1 MEEGVTV
8 ANAFVQIMP
17 SMEGATDN
25 ITNAILPSI
34 GSAGDQAGAMFGG
47 KFSGKLGTLMKG
59 AGAAVLGYLAFDTLV
74 DSFAEVESG
83 FNKVIIATGATGDA
97 AKELQDVYTN
107 VAGSVTGSFDDIGAA
122 VGELNT
128 RFGLQG
134 DALEEASEAAMK
146 YAKVNGVDAVTA
158 IQDVSRMMNN
168 AGISADQYSHV
179 LDVMTVAA
187 QQSGIDVGKLANS
200 VTENAASFRQ
210 LGFSTEESIAM
221 LAQFEKAGVNSSQVL
236 AGMKKGVAEWA
247 KEGKSAQQGFA
258 DFVAGIQDGSITSAD
273 AIDLFGSRAGV
284 AMYDAAKQG
293 QLSWD
298 DMFAAISE
306 GSDGAL
312 DQVYNDTLTA
322 QEKFDILGKKVQ
334 TGFYEIIEPLVDAIL
349 PYMDEIIE
357 GIGIGID
364 WLVNDVAP
372 KVKFVGDVIVNVI
385 DFIKQLVDWFE
396 PFAEAGNKFCDDLY
410 NDFVNLRDGTA
421 QTFGEISTAIETE
434 LNDAQTIGSNTV
446 DAFTAAMN
454 GDFDT
459 AAEHAKTAFE
469 TMRSSITAKLSAAQT
484 FVVNSADTIG
494 RVLGFPGLGDTVN
507 SVFQSIAT
515 FMENPIEN
523 AYNYISGIP
532 DAIVGW
538 FYGLGSRI
546 TSAIG
551 SIYFPTPH
559 ISWTS
564 VDIAGVT
571 SVSLPTIQWYARG
584 GIVDGATLIGAGE
597 AGKEA
602 IVPLTEPNIRPF
614 SEAVASDINGE
625 IRALREEIQNLKLVL
640 NIDGRAFAEATVKDM
655 DKALN
660 DRSNRIL
667 AGGIA

>member
-1 MEEGVTV
+1 MAEGVTV

-34 GSAGDQAGAMFGG
+34 GNAGDQAGAMFGG

-107 VAGSVTGSFDDIGAA
+107 VAGSVSGSFDDIGAA

-134 DALEEASEAAMK
+134 DALEKASEAAMK

-187 QQSGIDVGKLANS
+187 QQSGVDVGKLANS

-236 AGMKKGVAEWA
+236 AGMKKGVTEWA

-312 DQVYNDTLTA
+312 DQVYNGTLTA

-334 TGFYEIIEPLVDAIL
+334 TGFYEIIEPIVDAIE
-349 PYMDEIIE
+349 PYMDDIIAAVSE
-357 GIGIGID
+357 A
-364 WLVNDVAP
+364 V
-372 KVKFVGDVIVNVI
+372 
-385 DFIKQLVDWFE
+385 DFIVEVAGPMIAQRVQEFIQ
-396 PFAEAGNKFCDDLY
+396 FADLM
-410 NDFVNLRDGTA
+410 VT
-421 QTFGEISTAIETE
+421 TFGPVVEDIISFVQQMMDKFTEFSEFVDTTFGDIETAITTD
-434 LNDAQTIGSNTV
+434 LNDASTIGSNTV
-446 DAFTAAMN
+446 DAFVAAMN
-454 GDFDT
+454 GDFD
-459 AAEHAKTAFE
+459 AAAQHAQVAFD
-469 TMRSSITAKLSAAQT
+469 TLSRNISSKLETAKSFVISAAD
-484 FVVNSADTIG
+484 AIG
-494 RVLGFPGLGDTVN
+494 NVLGFPGLGEKVSGIFN
-507 SVFQSIAT
+507 RVGEFMKNPLQSAAD
-515 FMENPIEN
+515 F
-523 AYNYISGIP
+523 ISGIP
-532 DAIVGW
+532 DRIVG
-538 FYGLGSRI
+538 FFSGLGSRI

-602 IVPLTEPNIRPF
+602 IVPLTEPNLRPF
-614 SEAVASDINGE
+614 SEAVASDINDE
-625 IRALREEIQNLKLVL
+625 IRALREEIRDMKLVL
-640 NIDGRAFAEATVKDM
+640 NIDGRAFAQATVDEM
-655 DKALN
+655 DRALGTK
-660 DRSNRIL
+660 NRR
-667 AGGIA
+667 AVAR

>member
-1 MEEGVTV
+1 MAEGVTV
-8 ANAFVQIMP
+8 ANAFVQVMP

-25 ITNAILPSI
+25 ITNAILPSMT
-34 GSAGDQAGAMFGG
+34 AGGNKAGATFGG
-47 KFSGKLGTLMKG
+47 AFTGKMGALLKG
-59 AGAAVLGYLAFDTLV
+59 AGAAALGYLAFDALV

-97 AKELQDVYTN
+97 AKELRDVYTN
-107 VAGSVTGSFDDIGAA
+107 VAGSVSGSFDDIGAA

-312 DQVYNDTLTA
+312 DQVYNGTLTA

-334 TGFYEIIEPLVDAIL
+334 TGFYEIIEPIVDAIE
-349 PYMDEIIE
+349 PYMDDIIE
-357 GIGIGID
+357 A
-364 WLVNDVAP
+364 VSQAV
-372 KVKFVGDVIVNVI
+372 
-385 DFIKQLVDWFE
+385 DFIVEVAGPMIAQRVQEFIQ
-396 PFAEAGNKFCDDLY
+396 FADLM
-410 NDFVNLRDGTA
+410 VT
-421 QTFGEISTAIETE
+421 TFGPVVEDIINFVQQMMDKFTEFSEFVDTTFGDIETAITTD
-434 LNDAQTIGSNTV
+434 LNDTSTIGSNTV
-446 DAFTAAMN
+446 DAFVAAMN
-454 GDFDT
+454 GDFD
-459 AAEHAKTAFE
+459 AAAQHAQVAFD
-469 TMRSSITAKLSAAQT
+469 TLSRNISSKLETAKSFVISA
-484 FVVNSADTIG
+484 ADTIG
-494 RVLGFPGLGDTVN
+494 NVLGFPGLGEKVSGIFN
-507 SVFQSIAT
+507 RVSEFMKNPLQSAAD
-515 FMENPIEN
+515 F
-523 AYNYISGIP
+523 ISGIP
-532 DAIVGW
+532 DRIVG
-538 FYGLGSRI
+538 FFSGLGSRI

-602 IVPLTEPNIRPF
+602 IVPLTEPNLRPF
-614 SEAVASDINGE
+614 SEAVASDINDE
-625 IRALREEIQNLKLVL
+625 IRALREEIRDMKLVL
-640 NIDGRAFAEATVKDM
+640 NIDGRAFAQATVDEM
-655 DKALN
+655 DRALGTK
-660 DRSNRIL
+660 NRR
-667 AGGIA
+667 AVAR

>member
-1 MEEGVTV
+1 MADGVTV
-8 ANAFVQIMP
+8 ANAFVQVMP

-25 ITNAILPSI
+25 ITNAILPSMT
-34 GSAGDQAGAMFGG
+34 AGGNKAGATFGG
-47 KFSGKLGTLMKG
+47 AFTGKMGALLKG
-59 AGAAVLGYLAFDTLV
+59 AGAAALGYLAFDALV
-74 DSFAEVESG
+74 DSFTEVEEG
-83 FNKVIIATGATGDA
+83 FNKVVLATGATGEA
-97 AKELQDVYTN
+97 AAQLKEVYLD
-107 VAGSVTGSFDDIGAA
+107 VAGSVVGSFEDIGAA

-134 DALEEASEAAMK
+134 DALEQASEAAMK

-187 QQSGIDVGKLANS
+187 QRSGIDVGKLANS

-258 DFVAGIQDGSITSAD
+258 DFVAGIQDGSISSAD
-273 AIDLFGSRAGV
+273 AIEIFGARAGV

-298 DMFAAISE
+298 DMFAAITE

-312 DQVYNDTLTA
+312 DQVYYDTLTA
-322 QEKFDILGKKVQ
+322 QEKFDVLGKKVQ
-334 TGFYEIIEPLVDAIL
+334 TGFYEIVEPIVDAIM

-357 GIGIGID
+357 GISVGID
-364 WLVNDVAP
+364 WLVNDAAP
-372 KVKFVGDVIVNVI
+372 KVKFVGDVIGNVI
-385 DFIKQLVDWFE
+385 EFIKDLIDWFE
-396 PFAEAGNKFCDDLY
+396 PFAEAGNKFCDELASDFESLR
-410 NDFVNLRDGTA
+410 NDTKKSFEDIAGTIVKNISMAADFVVRAAD
-421 QTFGEISTAIETE
+421 AIG
-434 LNDAQTIGSNTV
+434 NA
-446 DAFTAAMN
+446 
-454 GDFDT
+454 
-459 AAEHAKTAFE
+459 
-469 TMRSSITAKLSAAQT
+469 
-484 FVVNSADTIG
+484 
-494 RVLGFPGLGDTVN
+494 LGFPGLGDFV
-507 SVFQSIAT
+507 SGVFQSIAT

-523 AYNYISGIP
+523 AYNFIISIP
-532 DAIVGW
+532 DRIVSW
-538 FYGLGSRI
+538 FFGLGTRI
-546 TSAIG
+546 SNAFG
-551 SIYFPTPH
+551 SIHFPTPH
-559 ISWTS
+559 VTYWN
-564 VDIAGVT
+564 VGVANWQ
-571 SVSLPTIQWYARG
+571 VPIPYIQWYAHG
-584 GIVDGATLIGAGE
+584 GIVDSATLIGAGE

-602 IVPLTEPNIRPF
+602 IVPLTEPNLRPF

-625 IRALREEIQNLKLVL
+625 IRALREELRDLKLVM

-660 DRSNRIL
+660 NRSNRIL
-667 AGGIA
+667 SGGIA

>member
-1 MEEGVTV
+1 MMADGVTV
-8 ANAFVQIMP
+8 ANAFVQVMP

-25 ITNAILPSI
+25 ITNAILPSMT
-34 GSAGDQAGAMFGG
+34 AGGNKAGATFGG
-47 KFSGKLGTLMKG
+47 AFTGKMGALLKG
-59 AGAAVLGYLAFDTLV
+59 AGAAALGYLAFDALV
-74 DSFAEVESG
+74 DSFTEVEEG
-83 FNKVIIATGATGDA
+83 FNKVVLATGATGEA
-97 AKELQDVYTN
+97 AAQLKEVYLD
-107 VAGSVTGSFDDIGAA
+107 VAGSVVGSFEDIGAA

-134 DALEEASEAAMK
+134 DALEQASEAAMK

-187 QQSGIDVGKLANS
+187 QRSGIDVGKLANS

-258 DFVAGIQDGSITSAD
+258 DFVAGIQDGSISSAD
-273 AIDLFGSRAGV
+273 AIEIFGARAGV

-298 DMFAAISE
+298 DMFAAITE

-312 DQVYNDTLTA
+312 DQVYYDTLTA
-322 QEKFDILGKKVQ
+322 QEKFDVLGKKVQ
-334 TGFYEIIEPLVDAIL
+334 TGFYEIVEPIVDAIM

-357 GIGIGID
+357 GISVGID
-364 WLVNDVAP
+364 WLVNDAAP
-372 KVKFVGDVIVNVI
+372 KVKFVGDVIGNVI
-385 DFIKQLVDWFE
+385 EFIKDLIDWFE
-396 PFAEAGNKFCDDLY
+396 PFAEAGNKFCDELASDFESLR
-410 NDFVNLRDGTA
+410 NDTKKSFEDIAGTIVKNISMAADFVVRAAD
-421 QTFGEISTAIETE
+421 AIG
-434 LNDAQTIGSNTV
+434 NA
-446 DAFTAAMN
+446 
-454 GDFDT
+454 
-459 AAEHAKTAFE
+459 
-469 TMRSSITAKLSAAQT
+469 
-484 FVVNSADTIG
+484 
-494 RVLGFPGLGDTVN
+494 LGFPGLGDFV
-507 SVFQSIAT
+507 SGVFQSIAT

-523 AYNYISGIP
+523 AYNFIISIP
-532 DAIVGW
+532 DRIVSW
-538 FYGLGSRI
+538 FFGLGTRI
-546 TSAIG
+546 SNAFG
-551 SIYFPTPH
+551 SIHFPTPH
-559 ISWTS
+559 VTYWN
-564 VDIAGVT
+564 VGVANWQ
-571 SVSLPTIQWYARG
+571 VPIPYIQWYAHG
-584 GIVDGATLIGAGE
+584 GIVDSATLIGAGE

-602 IVPLTEPNIRPF
+602 IVPLTEPNLRPF

-625 IRALREEIQNLKLVL
+625 IRALREELRDLKLVM

-660 DRSNRIL
+660 NRSNRIL
-667 AGGIA
+667 SGGIA

>member
-1 MEEGVTV
+1 MAEGVTV

-34 GSAGDQAGAMFGG
+34 GNAGDQAGAMFGG

-59 AGAAVLGYLAFDTLV
+59 AGAAVLGYLALDTLV

-107 VAGSVTGSFDDIGAA
+107 VAGSVSGSFDDIGAA
-122 VGELNT
+122 VGELST

-187 QQSGIDVGKLANS
+187 QQSGVDVGKLANS

-312 DQVYNDTLTA
+312 EQVYNDTLTA

-334 TGFYEIIEPLVDAIL
+334 AGFYEIVEPLVDAIL

-357 GIGIGID
+357 GIGVGID

-469 TMRSSITAKLSAAQT
+469 TMRSNISAKLDAAST
-484 FVVNSADTIG
+484 YVINAAETIG
-494 RVLGFPGLGDTVN
+494 RVLGFPGLGDTVS

-515 FMENPIEN
+515 FMENPIQN

-532 DAIVGW
+532 DAIVSW

-551 SIYFPTPH
+551 SIHFPTPH

-564 VDIAGVT
+564 VAIAGVM

-602 IVPLTEPNIRPF
+602 IVPLTEPNLRPF
-614 SEAVASDINGE
+614 SEAVASDINDE
-625 IRALREEIQNLKLVL
+625 IRALREEIRDMKLVL
-640 NIDGRAFAEATVKDM
+640 NIDGRAFAQATVDEM
-655 DKALN
+655 DRALGTK
-660 DRSNRIL
+660 NRR
-667 AGGIA
+667 AVAR